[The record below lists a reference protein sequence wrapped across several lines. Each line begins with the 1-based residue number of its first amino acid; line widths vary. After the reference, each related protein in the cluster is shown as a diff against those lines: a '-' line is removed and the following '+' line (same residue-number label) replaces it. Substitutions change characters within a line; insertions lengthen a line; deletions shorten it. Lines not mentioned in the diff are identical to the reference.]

1 PYLHVRGHVRR
12 RRPSPR
18 RRASGRGPEPPR
30 RGPGPHARNAGS
42 EAARAARTHAFR
54 GAGGRRDRSRRR
66 HPPSERMMPRLDVL
80 VTRSGLAESRQR
92 AQALILAGKVR
103 VAGETV
109 RSPARTVS
117 DAARIDVDAEPGYAS
132 RGALKLGPALHRFG
146 VDPSG
151 RICADIGAS
160 TGGFT
165 DILLRRGAE
174 KVYALDV
181 GRGLLH
187 WRLRQDPRVVVIER
201 VNARDLESFP
211 EPVSLVVID
220 VSFIGLEKVLPAVR
234 RAAPDAE
241 VVALFKPQF
250 QVGRSEV
257 GEGGI
262 VSDASASEA

>member
-1 PYLHVRGHVRR
+1 MV
-12 RRPSPR
+12 
-18 RRASGRGPEPPR
+18 
-30 RGPGPHARNAGS
+30 
-42 EAARAARTHAFR
+42 
-54 GAGGRRDRSRRR
+54 
-66 HPPSERMMPRLDVL
+66 RLDVL
-80 VTRSGLAESRQR
+80 VVRGGLAESRQR

-109 RSPARTVS
+109 RRPDRSVS
-117 DAARIDVDAEPGYAS
+117 EDAAIAVDAEPGYAS
-132 RGALKLGPALHRFG
+132 RGALKLAPALDRFG

-165 DILLRRGAE
+165 DVLLRRGAK
-174 KVYALDV
+174 KVYAIDV

-201 VNARDLESFP
+201 VNARELESLP

-220 VSFIGLEKVLPAVR
+220 VSFISLDKILPAVR
-234 RAAPDAE
+234 RSAPDAE

-250 QVGRSEV
+250 EVGRAEV
-257 GEGGI
+257 GKGGI
-262 VSDASASEA
+262 VRSASAVDGALARFRQWCTENGFELNAEAPSEVAGAEGNREIFVHLTQVLR